1 MYRVA
6 TDRKGTD
13 LVFMLES
20 DRQASELADIQ
31 GRLVLLKVGIL
42 LLIALLGLRL
52 WQLQIRDGHDYQE
65 MAKDNRTRSIMLE
78 PARGLLYDRQ
88 GQLLA
93 NNIPSF
99 NLYVSLED
107 VKDREAL
114 VGELTRLLSF
124 SHKNLLDTFSGQS
137 RKARVKIKGGLSLKE
152 AAIVESHRYTLPGVF
167 IQPEY
172 QRNYPLGV
180 YASHLIGYVG
190 EISEAKLKEEEY
202 QGLHQG
208 SVVGQ
213 YGVER
218 TYDQALRGV
227 SGQELLEVDAHGHR
241 KQSIAVHKPSAG
253 DDLYLTI
260 DIRLQQMAEDLLG
273 EEAGAVVAI
282 DPRSGAVLILASRP
296 TFDPTAL
303 SSGLPMSEW
312 QALLHDPRH
321 PLTNRTIQGQYPPG
335 STFKI
340 VMAAAVLGSQ
350 TAQAADHFF
359 CPGGFKFGRR
369 TYRDWKR
376 GGHGSVELIA
386 ALAQSCDVY
395 FYKVGNRMG
404 IETIA
409 SYSKQF
415 GLGQK
420 TGIDLP
426 SERSGLVPSG
436 AWKKRVKGEPWY
448 PGETISVS
456 IGQGFMTVTPIQMAQ
471 VVAATAMNGRVF
483 PPRLVRAIRKRG
495 TGKME
500 DVPLPPSRQL
510 PISHEV
516 FVQIREGL
524 EAVVTKGTARR
535 SQSSLVAIA
544 GKTGTAQ
551 VVALRSGPAKDIP
564 KEFRDH
570 AWFVAYAP
578 AKNPTIAI
586 VVLAE
591 HMGHGGS
598 AAAPLAKQ
606 LIEAHIRFTTDI
618 PEDSAQKQGGQSLS
632 HDHLAISTH
641 E

>member
-1 MYRVA
+1 
-6 TDRKGTD
+6 
-13 LVFMLES
+13 MLES

-31 GRLVLLKVGIL
+31 GRLVLIKVGIL

-52 WQLQIRDGHDYQE
+52 WQLQIRDGHNYQE
-65 MAKDNRTRSIMLE
+65 MAKENRTRSIMLE
-78 PARGLLYDRQ
+78 PARGLLFDLH
-88 GQLLA
+88 GKLLA

-107 VKDREAL
+107 VKDRDVL
-114 VGELTRLLSF
+114 VKELTRLLSF
-124 SHKNLLDTFSGQS
+124 SEKDLLDKFAGKR

-152 AAIVESHRYTLPGVF
+152 AAIVESHRVTLPGVF

-172 QRNYPLGV
+172 QRHYPLGE

-190 EISEAKLKEEEY
+190 EISEAKLKKEEY

-208 SVVGQ
+208 SVIGQ

-218 TYDQALRGV
+218 TYDRALRGV

-241 KQSIAVHKPSAG
+241 KQSIAVRKPSAG

-273 EEAGAVVAI
+273 DEAGAIVAL
-282 DPRSGAVLILASRP
+282 DPRTGAVLILASRP

-303 SSGLPMSEW
+303 SGGLPMSEW
-312 QALLHDPRH
+312 QALLHDARH
-321 PLTNRTIQGQYPPG
+321 PLTNRAIQGQYPPG

-350 TAQAADHFF
+350 IAQGSDHFS
-359 CPGGFKFGRR
+359 CQGGFKFGRR

-376 GGHGSVELIA
+376 GGHGSVDLTA

-409 SYSKQF
+409 SYSEQF
-415 GLGQK
+415 GLGHK

-426 SERSGLVPSG
+426 SERSGLVPSS

-456 IGQGFMTVTPIQMAQ
+456 IGQGYMAVTPIQMAQ
-471 VVAATAMNGRVF
+471 VVAATAMNGRVVK
-483 PPRLVRAIRKRG
+483 PRLVRAIRKRG
-495 TGKME
+495 NGMME
-500 DVPLPPSRQL
+500 EVEPS
-510 PISHEV
+510 PSKHMTISPEV
-516 FVQIREGL
+516 FRQIRKGL
-524 EAVVTKGTARR
+524 EAVVTKGTAKR
-535 SQSSLVAIA
+535 SQSSLVSIA

-551 VVALRSGPAKDIP
+551 VVALRSGPEKDIP

-578 AKNPTIAI
+578 AEDPTIVI

-598 AAAPLAKQ
+598 AAAPKAKQ
-606 LIEAHIRFTTDI
+606 LIEAHMRFTTNI
-618 PEDSAQKQGGQSLS
+618 PEDPAKEQDSESSQE
-632 HDHLAISTH
+632 IH

>member
-1 MYRVA
+1 
-6 TDRKGTD
+6 
-13 LVFMLES
+13 MLES

-31 GRLVLLKVGIL
+31 GRLVLIKVGIL

-52 WQLQIRDGHDYQE
+52 WQLQIRDGQDYQE
-65 MAKDNRTRSIMLE
+65 MAKDNRTRSIILE
-78 PARGLLYDRQ
+78 PARGLLYDLH

-93 NNIPSF
+93 NNVPSF

-107 VKDREAL
+107 VKNRDAL
-114 VGELTRLLSF
+114 FEELTRLLPF
-124 SHKNLLDTFSGQS
+124 SQKDLRDKISGKNRS
-137 RKARVKIKGGLSLKE
+137 ARVKIKGGLSLKE
-152 AAIVESHRYTLPGVF
+152 AAIVESHRVTLPGVF

-172 QRNYPLGV
+172 QRNYPLGG
-180 YASHLIGYVG
+180 YASHVIGYVG
-190 EISEAKLKEEEY
+190 EISEAKLKKEEY
-202 QGLHQG
+202 QELHQG
-208 SVVGQ
+208 SVIGQ

-218 TYDQALRGV
+218 TYDHALRGV
-227 SGQELLEVDAHGHR
+227 SGQELLEVDALGHR
-241 KQSIAVHKPSAG
+241 KQSISVRKPTAG
-253 DDLYLTI
+253 DDLYMTI
-260 DIRLQQMAEDLLG
+260 DIRLQRMAEDLLG
-273 EEAGAVVAI
+273 EEAGAIVAL
-282 DPRSGAVLILASRP
+282 DPRNGAVLILASRP

-312 QALLHDPRH
+312 QALLHDVRH

-350 TAQAADHFF
+350 TAQGSDHFF

-376 GGHGSVELIA
+376 GGHGSVELID

-415 GLGQK
+415 GLGEK

-426 SERSGLVPSG
+426 SERSGLVPSSE
-436 AWKKRVKGEPWY
+436 WKRRVKGEPWY

-471 VVAATAMNGRVF
+471 VVAATAMNGRVVK
-483 PPRLVRAIRKRG
+483 PQLVRAIRKRG
-495 TGKME
+495 TGIME
-500 DVPLPPSRQL
+500 EVTPSPSKQIAIPP
-510 PISHEV
+510 EA
-516 FVQIREGL
+516 FAQIRSGL
-524 EAVVTKGTARR
+524 EAVVIKGTARR

-551 VVALRSGPAKDIP
+551 VVALRSGPQKDIP

-578 AKNPTIAI
+578 AENPTIAI

-618 PEDSAQKQGGQSLS
+618 PEDSASIKEDQT
-632 HDHLAISTH
+632 ISRDSQTGMAND
-641 E
+641 